1 MPEQYAATDKR
12 TGLEVAVTG
21 EFPPA
26 SDDRIRIART
36 TTLFTRLMS
45 TILSTESEMMRR
57 ERFHAVETQLELAE
71 ALIREDMEE
80 VQRLMRQT
88 LEKMGI
94 TPDQLDEMAKQLL
107 DQLRENP
114 DVASELGLDPDFNLD
129 PGSGEPPPPGERGP
143 DEPLPDAGPAEPGPD
158 VPPPSNN

>member
-26 SDDRIRIART
+26 ADDRIRIART

-45 TILSTESEMMRR
+45 T
-57 ERFHAVETQLELAE
+57 
-71 ALIREDMEE
+71 
-80 VQRLMRQT
+80 
-88 LEKMGI
+88 I

-114 DVASELGLDPDFNLD
+114 DMASELGLDPDFNLD
-129 PGSGEPPPPGERGP
+129 PGAPPAEDDGTGTVK
-143 DEPLPDAGPAEPGPD
+143 PDADDSGTEPGQDPEPGPNT
-158 VPPPSNN
+158 PPDN